1 MQHWRSGGMTIFDLK
16 RLVMAEI
23 ANSASFSFIN
33 TRLILR
39 TGVNLND
46 VDGDIEPRR
55 LERAILELRAMG
67 YLKERHE
74 R

>member
-1 MQHWRSGGMTIFDLK
+1 MTIFDLK

-23 ANSASFSFIN
+23 GNSASFSFVN

-39 TGVNLND
+39 TGVNLNNQSD
-46 VDGDIEPRR
+46 SDIEPRR

-67 YLKERHE
+67 YLKERHD